1 MKRNGIS
8 AFEIKSIMG
17 AIAEQGRERARGRVR
32 EEKRAKGGYKRGY
45 EI

>member
-17 AIAEQGRERARGRVR
+17 AIAEQGRGRARERG
-32 EEKRAKGGYKRGY
+32 KKGYKRGY